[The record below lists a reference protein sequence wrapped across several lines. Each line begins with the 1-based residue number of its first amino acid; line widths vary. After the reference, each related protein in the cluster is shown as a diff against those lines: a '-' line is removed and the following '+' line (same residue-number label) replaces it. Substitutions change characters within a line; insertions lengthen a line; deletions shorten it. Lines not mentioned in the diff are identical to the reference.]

1 MRPCSLQIRSC
12 TNAQWLRLNGRVFMD
27 LYVRML
33 VSHLGLDE
41 AGLLASLR
49 EAGINIAHDA

>member
-1 MRPCSLQIRSC
+1 
-12 TNAQWLRLNGRVFMD
+12 MD